1 MLEYHVYFHLCT
13 IYWTM
18 FHIFQL
24 PCFDGYLLKKLLII
38 VLPIANTQ
46 EEAGVLLKLHPMV
59 DTFPDIGENVL
70 ILIVATQ
77 LKVKETIPI
86 KLQCENVKSY
96 Q

>member
-1 MLEYHVYFHLCT
+1 MLEYHAYFHLCT

-24 PCFDGYLLKKLLII
+24 PCFDGYPLKKLLII

-46 EEAGVLLKLHPMV
+46 EEAGVLLKLHPIV

-70 ILIVATQ
+70 ILTVVTPS
-77 LKVKETIPI
+77 KVKETIPI
-86 KLQCENVKSY
+86 KF
-96 Q
+96 

>member
-1 MLEYHVYFHLCT
+1 
-13 IYWTM
+13 M

-24 PCFDGYLLKKLLII
+24 PCFDGYPLKKLLII
-38 VLPIANTQ
+38 VLPIANTR

-70 ILIVATQ
+70 ILSVATQ

-86 KLQCENVKSY
+86 KLQCEIKSY

>member
-1 MLEYHVYFHLCT
+1 M
-13 IYWTM
+13 
-18 FHIFQL
+18 FQL
-24 PCFDGYLLKKLLII
+24 PYFDGYPLKKLLII
-38 VLPIANTQ
+38 VLLIANTQ
-46 EEAGVLLKLHPMV
+46 EEAGVLLKAHPMV

-86 KLQCENVKSY
+86 KFQCEYNC

>member
-1 MLEYHVYFHLCT
+1 
-13 IYWTM
+13 M

-24 PCFDGYLLKKLLII
+24 PCFDGYPLKKHFII

-46 EEAGVLLKLHPMV
+46 EEAGVLLKLHPME

-70 ILIVATQ
+70 ILSVATW

-86 KLQCENVKSY
+86 KLQCENVMNKTINDSSKPLS
-96 Q
+96 

>member
-70 ILIVATQ
+70 ILSVATQ

-86 KLQCENVKSY
+86 KLQCENV
-96 Q
+96 

>member
-1 MLEYHVYFHLCT
+1 M
-13 IYWTM
+13 
-18 FHIFQL
+18 FQL
-24 PCFDGYLLKKLLII
+24 PFFDGYPLKKLLII

-46 EEAGVLLKLHPMV
+46 EEAGVLLKLHLMV
-59 DTFPDIGENVL
+59 DTFPDIGESVL

-86 KLQCENVKSY
+86 KLQCKYELERNC